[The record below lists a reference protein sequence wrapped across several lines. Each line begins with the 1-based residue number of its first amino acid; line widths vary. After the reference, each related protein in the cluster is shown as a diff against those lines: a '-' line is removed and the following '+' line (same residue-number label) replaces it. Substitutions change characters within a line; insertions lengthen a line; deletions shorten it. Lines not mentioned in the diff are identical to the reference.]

1 MTGPANPPCVT
12 FSEMV
17 EGRPVVV
24 STNRDDPATLS
35 IRFDGETIG
44 GIPVAAARA
53 IVWGIRVVE
62 TEISLRANG
71 SEL

>member
-1 MTGPANPPCVT
+1 MTGHANPPCVT

-44 GIPVAAARA
+44 GTPVAAARA

-62 TEISLRANG
+62 AEIIAKAAGGAL
-71 SEL
+71 